1 MQKFTPKKS
10 KSSLHVLWQASCPL
24 LLKLGL
30 ATVISCQF
38 IQSSQAQTL
47 SPSKFIL
54 LSQSRNDASVGN
66 ENDSDSFK
74 FEQYQQAFAEYD
86 RASRLQPNDPTNWK
100 KRGDALRN
108 LGRYLEASNSY
119 NQAILLN
126 HYRPSYWENLG
137 LSMYRRGF
145 YQDAV
150 DAYKKA
156 IELNSDYGDYFNW
169 LGNSLRELGNYQT
182 EQRRDQDALNRYQE
196 AIDAYNTAL
205 RLPRQFGNSEYLY
218 NLSLALRQ
226 QGMVLDRLGKIEDAK
241 KIYQEALNALDKSI
255 LLKPNSLRFYHRA
268 RFLID
273 LERYEEVL
281 LILDK
286 ILKQSGDD
294 INLRINP
301 FDLSEAEISRV
312 RISRVWHLKGVTLFR
327 DKKYLEAAESFKQAI
342 KLDSYSLMTK
352 VDADWVKIDKDLDA
366 YNSWF
371 GLGLTLA
378 RLNRNTESLEAVNK
392 AIELNPDYP
401 EAIKLRDK
409 LLSEQKE

>member
-10 KSSLHVLWQASCPL
+10 KSSLHVLQQASCTL

-47 SPSKFIL
+47 SSSKFL
-54 LSQSRNDASVGN
+54 LSQSGNEASIGN

-74 FEQYQQAFAEYD
+74 FEQYRQDFEEYD
-86 RASRLQPNDPTNWK
+86 RASRLQPNDPASWK

-119 NQAILLN
+119 HQAILLN
-126 HYRPSYWENLG
+126 HYRSSYWENLG
-137 LSMYRRGF
+137 LSMYRRGL

-156 IELNSDYGDYFNW
+156 VKLNSDDGDYFNW

-226 QGMVLDRLGKIEDAK
+226 QGMVLDRLGKLEDAK

-255 LLKPNSLRFYHRA
+255 LLKPNPLRLYHRA

-281 LILDK
+281 LILEK
-286 ILKQSGDD
+286 ILKQSGD

-327 DKKYLEAAESFKQAI
+327 DKKFLEAAESFKQAI

-352 VDADWVKIDKDLDA
+352 VDNDWVKIDKDLDA

-378 RLNRNTESLEAVNK
+378 RLNRNKESLEAVNK

-409 LLSEQKE
+409 LLSEQK